1 MAKYEFDVNLPI
13 YLQIMDEIKKNIFS
27 GKLAVGDKVASVREL
42 AVEFGVNP
50 NTIQKALTELE
61 REGLLHSVRAVGRF
75 VSDNKDALTNAK
87 NDVYH
92 SNVKK
97 YVDTMRALG
106 VEKQEI
112 IDLVIKYLET
122 EK

>member
-13 YLQIMDEIKKNIFS
+13 YLQIMDEIKKDIFS
-27 GKLAVGDKVASVREL
+27 GKLAIGDKVASVREL
-42 AVEFGVNP
+42 AVDFGVNP

-61 REGLLHSVRAVGRF
+61 REGLLYSVRAVGRF

-97 YVDTMRALG
+97 YVETMQALG